1 MKHYT
6 AEQWADFA
14 RGLVTEKDKP
24 VMQSHVD
31 SCKKCASELSLWQR
45 VTDAAKRQGAAEPP
59 ADLVR
64 SAKALMA
71 MQSVHA
77 PARPIVAKLLFDS
90 MLAPVAAGVRSAA
103 TWPRQL
109 LFGVGDHRID
119 LRLEPKI
126 DAEKVAI
133 IGQVLDSAN
142 PHQLFS
148 KIPVSLHLGNRM
160 LARSET
166 NGFGE
171 FELECDLIGRLELR
185 ATLPHGQLISVSLIE
200 PAAQPVVEFP
210 YPTDSKDEISASGED
225 LKSTGKK
232 V

>member
-14 RGLVTEKDKP
+14 RGLVAGHSKSMMKK
-24 VMQSHVD
+24 HLD
-31 SCKKCASELSLWQR
+31 SGCQRCAGEISLWQS
-45 VTDAAKRQGAAEPP
+45 VAQTAKRQEAIDPP
-59 ADLVR
+59 AGVVR
-64 SAKALMA
+64 NAKALMGL
-71 MQSVHA
+71 QKLHA
-77 PARPIVAKLLFDS
+77 PAKPTAAKLLFDS
-90 MLAPVAAGVRSAA
+90 MLAPAAAGARSAG
-103 TWPRQL
+103 TSWPRQL

-119 LRLEPKI
+119 LRMEPRI

-133 IGQVLDSAN
+133 VGQVLDSAN
-142 PHQLFS
+142 PDKMFS
-148 KIPVSLHLGNRM
+148 KIPVSLHFGEKL
-160 LARSET
+160 LAYSET

-200 PAAQPVVEFP
+200 QTAQAGAFP
-210 YPTDSKDEISASGED
+210 YLSDSGVSRSDQKAT
-225 LKSTGKK
+225 KKK